1 MLRQR
6 TSLLN
11 EWVKKQ
17 PGTQESIARG
27 LDILPGTLKSWLFLG
42 YVPKKNIEVISEK
55 TGITKDKYIAE
66 YIKRSS

>member
-1 MLRQR
+1 MHRQR
-6 TSLLN
+6 SSLLN

-17 PGTQESIARG
+17 PGTQESIARA

-42 YVPKKNIEVISEK
+42 YVPKKNIEVISEI
-55 TGITKDKYIAE
+55 TGIKKDKLISE